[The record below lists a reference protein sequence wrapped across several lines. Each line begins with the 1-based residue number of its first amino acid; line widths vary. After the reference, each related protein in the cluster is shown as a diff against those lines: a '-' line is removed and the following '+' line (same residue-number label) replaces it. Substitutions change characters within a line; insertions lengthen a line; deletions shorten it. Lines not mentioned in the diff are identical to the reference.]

1 MPSLFEYLGAISS
14 GDKID
19 LEVDNPFAAY
29 VPFQINNGL
38 AQNIDTVLLANE
50 MNKNPWL
57 SKEMQYR
64 FLAGIVTKKKRY
76 GKWAKL
82 EELADQADIDTVST
96 FYQVNKE
103 RAAEYLKLI
112 PPNELEYMRMKNGT
126 GGCDVQ
132 TKAKS
137 LPKTKK
143 AKK

>member
-1 MPSLFEYLGAISS
+1 MPTLFEYLGAINS

-38 AQNIDTVLLANE
+38 SQQMDTVLLANE

-57 SKEMQYR
+57 SKEMQYK
-64 FLAGIVTKKKRY
+64 FLDGVVVKKKRY
-76 GKWAKL
+76 GKWTKL
-82 EELADQADIDTVST
+82 EELANQEDIDTVSK
-96 FYQVNKE
+96 FYQVNKD

-112 PPNELEYMRMKNGT
+112 PPVELEYMRQKTGT
-126 GGCDVQ
+126 GGCDAVKVK
-132 TKAKS
+132 T